1 KEKTRTSRKALDNLK
16 HSLQPEED
24 AEAVRENLE
33 EDLSDEYE
41 IEPGPITNGDYVKLK
56 EQDAIGEVLSV
67 HGKTALVA
75 MGSLKSSIKL
85 NRLTRLTR
93 KEKRKHA
100 TGFIARTAMQGIDLI
115 EKKSNFTTNLDLRG
129 KRGEESLA
137 LIENF
142 IDEASMFGAGEVR
155 IIHGK
160 GDGILRQ
167 ITRDKLR
174 QTSQVRSFQDE
185 HVERGGAGVTV
196 VKLK

>member
-1 KEKTRTSRKALDNLK
+1 IDFGLF
-16 HSLQPEED
+16 
-24 AEAVRENLE
+24 
-33 EDLSDEYE
+33 
-41 IEPGPITNGDYVKLK
+41 VKLK
-56 EQDAIGEVLSV
+56 EQDALGEILSDK
-67 HGKTALVA
+67 GKTALVS
-75 MGSLKSSIKL
+75 MGSLMSSIKL
-85 NRLTRLTR
+85 KSLTCLTR
-93 KEKRKHA
+93 KDKRKQA
-100 TGFIARTAMQGIDLI
+100 TGFIGWTAMQWIDLI